1 MWTFLKQQQQRG
13 AQLPARDK
21 ARQQGEAPDD
31 ATRDR
36 AAQDHEEA
44 AGAPQSGA
52 DYPASAPENRSGDNT
67 PSAPDAR
74 VEWDEVVQPE
84 RPPER
89 ELDED
94 QRGEDAE
101 ATVAVEQ
108 QQEQA
113 QPSSAGVGE
122 TPRQPGAPG
131 EGAERFD
138 RND

>member
-1 MWTFLKQQQQRG
+1 MWTLHKQPQHCG
-13 AQLPARDK
+13 AQLPARERN
-21 ARQQGEAPDD
+21 RQPGEPPAVAVDG
-31 ATRDR
+31 RE
-36 AAQDHEEA
+36 AQDHDL
-44 AGAPQSGA
+44 AGETLQPGE
-52 DYPASAPENRSGDNT
+52 YPASAVENGGGGA
-67 PSAPDAR
+67 PSAPDAQQS
-74 VEWDEVVQPE
+74 WDAVVQPE